1 MQKLF
6 KLVYSAT
13 LGILVV
19 VVTKV
24 ILDSDPF
31 SELGGQTDA
40 LFNTS
45 LFSVIGS
52 IRGDINLLGENSEAS
67 EVHVHTPPVGTE
79 LETNDQAKLPVLFAS
94 GDGTLSLETREQ
106 FSELMSSRSRR
117 LREVCDATS
126 ETNRKFNFRSFYVL
140 KVNINHTV
148 QTHYFP
154 SSSSY
159 QSRSLVWC
167 PVFKA
172 ASTNWMHNLLYL
184 AGKNEFEVEQ
194 IMEEHPRQP
203 NEQARVVAPVVDG
216 ATLKQMSF
224 ERDASNLII
233 VRHPFE
239 R

>member
-1 MQKLF
+1 MQRLF

-67 EVHVHTPPVGTE
+67 EVTSVSGDNRHHVYTPPVGTE
-79 LETNDQAKLPVLFAS
+79 LEANDQAKLPVLFAS
-94 GDGTLSLETREQ
+94 GDGTLSLETRDQ

-140 KVNINHTV
+140 KVNIYHTV
-148 QTHYFP
+148 RHIIFP
-154 SSSSY
+154 FLIHHHASEPLPG
-159 QSRSLVWC
+159 LV
-167 PVFKA
+167 
-172 ASTNWMHNLLYL
+172 
-184 AGKNEFEVEQ
+184 
-194 IMEEHPRQP
+194 PR
-203 NEQARVVAPVVDG
+203 V
-216 ATLKQMSF
+216 
-224 ERDASNLII
+224 
-233 VRHPFE
+233 
-239 R
+239 

>member
-52 IRGDINLLGENSEAS
+52 IRGDINMLGENSEAS
-67 EVHVHTPPVGTE
+67 EVISDIRHHVYTPPFSTE
-79 LETNDQAKLPVLFAS
+79 LEANDQAKLPVLFAS
-94 GDGTLSLETREQ
+94 GDGTVSLETREQ
-106 FSELMSSRSRR
+106 FSDLMSSRTQR
-117 LREVCDATS
+117 LRKVCDATS

-140 KVNINHTV
+140 KVIH
-148 QTHYFP
+148 
-154 SSSSY
+154 
-159 QSRSLVWC
+159 QSC
-167 PVFKA
+167 G
-172 ASTNWMHNLLYL
+172 T
-184 AGKNEFEVEQ
+184 
-194 IMEEHPRQP
+194 
-203 NEQARVVAPVVDG
+203 D
-216 ATLKQMSF
+216 TSF
-224 ERDASNLII
+224 S
-233 VRHPFE
+233 PP
-239 R
+239 